1 MAEKFNLPIVTLI
14 DTPGADPGVAAEERG
29 QGYAIAN
36 NLMEMA
42 SIETPILSIVI
53 GEGASGGALGIGLC
67 DKMLMLQNT
76 WFSVISPEG
85 CASIL
90 WQDSSKAPE
99 AAAALRLTPK
109 DLMQHDICNMIVY
122 EPIGCAHR
130 HFDETIDILKKTVVE
145 EINLLKEKNIKDYL
159 GSRKERYD
167 KLGAFREL

>member
-1 MAEKFNLPIVTLI
+1 METAVLI
-14 DTPGADPGVAAEERG
+14 INIIL
-29 QGYAIAN
+29 AI
-36 NLMEMA
+36 
-42 SIETPILSIVI
+42 ILVGIILLQKS
-53 GEGASGGALGIGLC
+53 EGGALGIGLC

-109 DLMQHDICNMIVY
+109 DLMEHDICNMIVY
-122 EPIGCAHR
+122 EPTGCAHR
-130 HFDETIDILKKTVVE
+130 HFDETLDILKKAIVE
-145 EINLLKEKNIKDYL
+145 EIALLKDKNVKDYL
-159 GSRKERYD
+159 HSRIERYD